1 MRPTYLEVNLSQLEQ
16 NLAAIR
22 SQVHPAKVMV
32 ILKANAYGHGVEGVA
47 PFFAPKADYLGVA
60 LVEEALHLRRLGI
73 STPILVLGGILPEQ
87 LPDFFDNGLTLTVAS
102 PMILDLAQVMA
113 VSRGKRLK
121 VHLKIDTG
129 MERLGVREYEAEPFI
144 IRSAACSQ
152 LEVEGIFTHFANA
165 EAKDQSHPRL
175 QLDRFQRVLSVYEKR
190 SIPRP
195 KLVHAANSAAVL
207 ALPESRFDMVRP
219 GILFYGVYPAR
230 DIEKPIQVLPA
241 IKWKSRV
248 VHSKVTQPD
257 RPVSYGSLW
266 KPGRETRILTIPCG
280 YADGYFRRMSTQAQ
294 VLIGGKRY
302 PQVGR
307 ICMDQ
312 LMVNAG
318 SEDIPAGEEVLL
330 LGDDLTVEELS
341 DWTGTNEYE
350 VLTSIGTRVPRSYVR
365 E

>member
-1 MRPTYLEVNLSQLEQ
+1 MLPTYLEVNLSRLEK

-22 SQVHPAKVMV
+22 SYVHPAKVMV
-32 ILKANAYGHGVEGVA
+32 VLKANAYGHGVEGVA
-47 PFFAPKADYLGVA
+47 PFIASKADYLGVA
-60 LVEEALHLRRLGI
+60 LVEEAIHLRRLGI
-73 STPILVLGGILPEQ
+73 ESPILVMGGILPDQ
-87 LPDFFDNGLTLTVAS
+87 LPAFFEDHLTLAATS
-102 PMILDLAQVMA
+102 QMILDTAQKLE
-113 VSRGKRLK
+113 VSRDQRLK

-144 IRSAACSQ
+144 LNSIACSH

-165 EAKDQSHPRL
+165 EGKDQTDPRL
-175 QLDRFQRVLSVYEKR
+175 QLDRFQRVLSIYDKR
-190 SIPRP
+190 AIPRP

-219 GILFYGVYPAR
+219 GILLYGVYPAR
-230 DIEKPIQVLPA
+230 DIVKPIKVLPA

-248 VHSKVTQPD
+248 VHSKVTRPE
-257 RPVSYGSLW
+257 RPVGYGSLW
-266 KPGRETRILTIPCG
+266 KSRRETRILTIPCG
-280 YADGYFRRMSTQAQ
+280 YADGYFRRMSTKAQ
-294 VLIGGKRY
+294 VLVGGKRY

-318 SEDIPAGEEVLL
+318 SEDIQAGEEVVL
-330 LGDDLTVEELS
+330 LGDDLTVEEFS

-350 VLTSIGTRVPRSYVR
+350 VLTSIGARVPRSYVL